1 MDYDRENPPIKVGST
16 YASMSEFRGAVRQHA
31 IKEQFEL
38 GTEKS
43 CTERFRG
50 YCKANGCPWAIVA
63 RLLHDGH
70 GGKHVRVILL
80 TTPYP
85 LPLIQFNLCQ
95 LYVLKILFPYCR
107 LH

>member
-63 RLLHDGH
+63 RLMHAGH
-70 GGKHVRVILL
+70 REKHVRANFANH
-80 TTPYP
+80 P
-85 LPLIQFNLCQ
+85 LPTTFNLAQ
-95 LYVLKILFPYCR
+95 L
-107 LH
+107 

>member
-1 MDYDRENPPIKVGST
+1 VEVPPGENPPIKVGST

-70 GGKHVRVILL
+70 GGKHVRVTLNKEEHFCPC
-80 TTPYP
+80 TG
-85 LPLIQFNLCQ
+85 
-95 LYVLKILFPYCR
+95 KS
-107 LH
+107 